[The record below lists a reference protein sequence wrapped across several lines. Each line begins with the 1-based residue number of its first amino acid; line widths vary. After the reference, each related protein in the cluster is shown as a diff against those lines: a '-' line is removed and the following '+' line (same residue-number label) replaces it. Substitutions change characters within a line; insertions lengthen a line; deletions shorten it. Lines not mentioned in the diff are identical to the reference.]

1 MKTKRIVTLLSALL
15 ALVMLFGATACNN
28 KPAETTAA
36 PAAVTDA
43 PEAEETEAPEA
54 EETEAPEAEETEAA
68 EASGDSEA
76 EYVITGASANP
87 ETHPYG
93 QGLLK
98 FAELLD
104 EKSGGRIQMN
114 SFHAGQLGSE
124 RDLVESMQ
132 LNQVQVAVITSAPL
146 AGFTDAY
153 LIFDLP
159 FLFASVDEARY
170 LCDSE
175 IGQKMLGSLEDKG
188 VKALAFMENGMRNIT
203 NSKLPIENPDDMK
216 GIKIR
221 TMENPMHMEA
231 FSALGADPTPMA
243 FGELFTGLQ
252 QKAIDAQENPLV
264 VIHAN
269 NFFEVQEYLSMT
281 GHLYSPA
288 PLMMSKEFYDSLP
301 EDLQAVVDEA
311 AIEAAA
317 YQRGV
322 CDEQEAEMLKLLEE
336 SGMKVNF
343 TDAAPFREATMQ
355 VYDKYVGDGEGKVS
369 PAIYDEAQEVL
380 QEYRDK
386 Q

>member
-1 MKTKRIVTLLSALL
+1 MKKFVNLLSVLL
-15 ALVMLFGATACNN
+15 ALTMFLGVTACNN
-28 KPAETTAA
+28 KPVETTTAA
-36 PAAVTDA
+36 PAVTKA
-43 PEAEETEAPEA
+43 PEATEAPADETEAPVD
-54 EETEAPEAEETEAA
+54 ETEAPADETEAPA
-68 EASGDSEA
+68 ADSDTEA

-87 ETHPYG
+87 ENHPYG

-124 RDLVESMQ
+124 RDLVEGMQ
-132 LNQVQVAVITSAPL
+132 LNTVQVAVITSAPL

-159 FLFASVDEARY
+159 FMFASVEEARY

-175 IGQKMLGSLEDKG
+175 IGQEMLGSLEDKG

-203 NSKLPIENPDDMK
+203 NSKHPIVEPDDMD

-231 FSALGADPTPMA
+231 FAALGADPTPMA

-269 NFFEVQEYLSMT
+269 NFFEVQKYLSMT

-322 CDEQEAEMLKLLEE
+322 CDEQEAEMLGLLEE
-336 SGMKVNF
+336 AGMEVNY
-343 TDAAPFREATMQ
+343 TEAEPFREATKQ

-369 PAIYDEAQEVL
+369 PAIFEAAQAVL
-380 QEYRDK
+380 AEYRD